1 MYPSSGGYEPAGSGP
16 PGPPPGT
23 QPGAWHAQQPGQGTW
38 PAQQPGQGTWPA
50 QQPGQGSWPAQQPGQ
65 GSWPAQQPGPFP
77 VQPPTKRRSKAP
89 LIIGIVAVACL
100 AICGLGVVVVAVAD
114 NSSSD
119 AKDATSESSLDPSTE
134 AVQGDLTKYKAGDCL
149 TIDGANKVT
158 SASCTTKSAYK
169 VLLRKDGTTSDAACE
184 NTEAT
189 NSLYQKDTRGSAHDF
204 VLCIAPV
211 G

>member
-23 QPGAWHAQQPGQGTW
+23 QPG
-38 PAQQPGQGTWPA
+38 
-50 QQPGQGSWPAQQPGQ
+50 SWPAQQPGQ
-65 GSWPAQQPGPFP
+65 GSWPTRQPGSFP
-77 VQPPTKRRSKAP
+77 VQLPARRRSKAP
-89 LIIGIVAVACL
+89 LIIGIVAVAFL
-100 AICGLGVVVVAVAD
+100 AICGLGVVVVAVAA

-119 AKDATSESSLDPSTE
+119 AKDTTSESSLEPSTE
-134 AVQGDLTKYKAGDCL
+134 AVQGDLAKYKAGDCL
-149 TIDGANKVT
+149 TIDGTNKVT
-158 SASCTTKSAYK
+158 SASCTTKNAYK
-169 VLLRKDGTTSDAACE
+169 VLLRKDGTTSDTACE

-189 NSLYQKDTRGSAHDF
+189 NSLYQKDSRSTAHDF